1 MAHKNYLN
9 FNIGNMKFI
18 WILILGELN
27 LLLIGIF
34 LVIMLAIH
42 YNPKKD
48 ITMIRKLIEQQIS
61 EIDKNRENAN

>member
-1 MAHKNYLN
+1 M
-9 FNIGNMKFI
+9 I
-18 WILILGELN
+18 ILV
-27 LLLIGIF
+27 LIGIF